1 MNYKEII
8 SVSNKSGLYIMH
20 KKRNDGLI
28 IKSIV
33 DDSTSFASSRMHT
46 FTPLENITIYTKNE
60 PIELYEVFKSIKNN
74 ISKNPL
80 PSVKA
85 KGDELRSFFEVVL
98 PEYDDEKVYTSDIV
112 KIIKMFSV
120 LDSKGLISLEDKVD
134 SEAQSETTKENKK
147 AKAKVEKDTTETKEV
162 APKKAKATK
171 KKDA

>member
-8 SVSNKSGLYIMH
+8 SVSNKSGLYLMH

-33 DDSTSFASSRMHT
+33 DDTTSFASSRMHT

-85 KGDELRSFFEVVL
+85 SGNELRTFFEVVL

-112 KIIKMFSV
+112 KIIKMYSV
-120 LDSKGLISLEDKVD
+120 LDSKGLITLEEKAVETEKTESTKEDKKVK
-134 SEAQSETTKENKK
+134 T
-147 AKAKVEKDTTETKEV
+147 KVEKEVSEAKEV

>member
-1 MNYKEII
+1 
-8 SVSNKSGLYIMH
+8 
-20 KKRNDGLI
+20 
-28 IKSIV
+28 
-33 DDSTSFASSRMHT
+33 MHT

-85 KGDELRSFFEVVL
+85 SGNELRSFFEVAL
-98 PEYDDEKVYTSDIV
+98 PEYDDDKVYTSDIV
-112 KIIKMFSV
+112 KILKMYSV

-134 SEAQSETTKENKK
+134 AEAQSETTKENKK
-147 AKAKVEKDTTETKEV
+147 AKSKVEKVATETNEV